1 MALPHHDDSLVF
13 ADDSRLAGKDIGEK
27 TPLKNLDFLPSSQ
40 RLFEPT
46 QIDQS
51 TSPVF
56 RSASFS
62 SDERDI
68 SLPVIVQ
75 RSPSTFPEENDA
87 LGEENGATTL
97 HDQENEEGIDLGA
110 DTQVIGENGNHTE
123 TFSANDDTQVILPR
137 KIGHVEKSEPN
148 YGKSNADSTPTP
160 NASNNN
166 NKTKQNAHP
175 TLQLPE
181 IPEADLK
188 LDFFGAD
195 TQVIGTNSAQ
205 NSTLP
210 ILPPTDDTQVISSE
224 KNSDTLV
231 IGANQDILAN
241 QTNIDTQNLTILDK
255 PTLIWKDTQP
265 ITQLPELQTDL
276 GAETL
281 SPVQSSPNKNFELDT
296 TLLLLPSKQIDE
308 PTTQVLNTQEELI
321 ANDHESID
329 LGHKPV
335 LSSGQNEAK
344 SRSDLRSDLSI
355 ISNDDDMRDQEN
367 QMVFEDSVFQHRKRR
382 RIGTDSEEDEAVE
395 PEKANGSLEGVSN
408 NADGDPGVDEN
419 LNSQDISISDSPAP
433 LSSNIRHKMAW
444 SQSLSDLEDVSHDVK
459 DLDINVQE
467 DDTND
472 VILVPKTRRRNEI
485 PATQSQSSILREDQ
499 EILEISNLS
508 YDLAVWAFS
517 QFRHYPARI
526 LEYGEGNLLV
536 EFFDLAQIEVK
547 NTDLFFLDVRI
558 GDNVRLHSKTEQF
571 VVTGLSVLD
580 PESEW
585 KCTRGYDTVFVTKW
599 SKSKSKDPTEL
610 QVRIFDI
617 YMDIGEWAA
626 HQQKYHILHQDLDL
640 VQENYGVVRGI
651 LGEKEIAE
659 EIAVQDSSLSPKKDR
674 LSSTLFSGYV
684 FFVTSIEESRKSKI
698 LEMITTN
705 GGVFIDDD
713 IKQYTELA
721 EGPNGLLLALK
732 KFESFRFGALLA
744 DNYSRSAKYL
754 QALALG
760 WPILADCFIEQVL
773 KTPRM
778 LDDWPVY
785 LLPAGQ
791 SLVTK
796 SLRSLDVYQFMNN
809 CNKNLSLDRQFDL
822 NLELLFGWNIVVLN
836 TKQDARTLDMCGFI
850 FHAFGA
856 KSWKLCLDTEEVKS
870 EVLKLEQKVLVYDNL
885 GKEYE
890 KLVRPRRNTQNQY
903 LKSSLV
909 VGIIDWEWVVQCV
922 ISGYIWPP
930 KKMH

>member
-13 ADDSRLAGKDIGEK
+13 ADDTRLAVKDIGEK
-27 TPLKNLDFLPSSQ
+27 FLPKDLDFLPNSQ

-75 RSPSTFPEENDA
+75 RSPSTFPEQNDA
-87 LGEENGATTL
+87 LGEETGATTL
-97 HDQENEEGIDLGA
+97 HDLENEEGMVLGA
-110 DTQVIGENGNHTE
+110 DTQIIGEKRDQTE
-123 TFSANDDTQVILPR
+123 IFGANDDTQVILPKR
-137 KIGHVEKSEPN
+137 IEQLEKLEHNS
-148 YGKSNADSTPTP
+148 GKFSFDSTPTAH
-160 NASNNN
+160 ASNTDNETS
-166 NKTKQNAHP
+166 KDIEIA
-175 TLQLPE
+175 LQLQE
-181 IPEADLK
+181 TTASELR

-210 ILPPTDDTQVISSE
+210 ILPPTDDTQVISSG

-231 IGANQDILAN
+231 IGANQDNTAN
-241 QTNIDTQNLTILDK
+241 HTNIDTQNLTILDK
-255 PTLIWKDTQP
+255 PTLAWKDTQP
-265 ITQLPELQTDL
+265 ITQFPELQTDL

-281 SPVQSSPNKNFELDT
+281 SQVQSSPNKNFELDT

-308 PTTQVLNTQEELI
+308 PTTQVLNTQEEMI
-321 ANDHESID
+321 ENDHESID

-344 SRSDLRSDLSI
+344 LRSDLSI
-355 ISNDDDMRDQEN
+355 ISNDDDMRDQDNE
-367 QMVFEDSVFQHRKRR
+367 MVFEDSVFQHRKRR
-382 RIGTDSEEDEAVE
+382 RIGTDSEEEEEYRDPGKESGTLEGASN
-395 PEKANGSLEGVSN
+395 ANGVS
-408 NADGDPGVDEN
+408 GGDEN
-419 LNSQDISISDSPAP
+419 LNSQNISISDSPAP
-433 LSSNIRHKMAW
+433 LSSNIRHKVAW

-499 EILEISNLS
+499 ETLEISNIS

-526 LEYGEGNLLV
+526 LEYGEGTLLV

-571 VVTGLSVLD
+571 VVTGLGVVD

-599 SKSKSKDPTEL
+599 SKSKLKDPMEL

-651 LGEKEIAE
+651 LGEREVAE
-659 EIAVQDSSLSPKKDR
+659 QTAVQNPSLSPKKDR
-674 LSSTLFSGYV
+674 LHSTLFSGYV

-713 IKQYTELA
+713 IKRFTELTA
-721 EGPNGLLLALK
+721 GPNGLLLALK

-773 KTPRM
+773 KTPTM

-796 SLRSLDVYQFMNN
+796 SLRSLDVYQFMKN
-809 CNKNLSLDRQFDL
+809 CNENFSLDRQFDL
-822 NLELLFGWNIVVLN
+822 NQELLFGWNIVVLN

-856 KSWKLCLDTEEVKS
+856 KSLKLCSDTEEVRS
-870 EVLKLEQKVLVYDNL
+870 VVLEFKQKVLVYDNL

-890 KLVRPRRNTQNQY
+890 KLVRPKKNTQ
-903 LKSSLV
+903 SSNLAL
-909 VGIIDWEWVVQCV
+909 GIIDWEWVVQCV